1 MGGAIRSRFFVPEQI
16 ESDMPIAMNKPFEVV
31 SGYQP
36 AGDQPEAIE
45 ALTHAIES
53 GQRHS
58 CLLGATGTGKTFT
71 MAHTIARVNKP
82 TLVLSHNKT
91 LAAQLFEELKA
102 FFPHNSVNYFV
113 SYYDYYQPEAYIPG
127 RDIYIEKDSARNDD
141 LDQLRLAAT
150 SNLIQRRDCIV
161 VASVSCIF
169 GLGSPS
175 AYSEKVYT
183 IMRGMQLPRRDL
195 FMALNAMRY
204 ERAEID
210 FMRGT
215 YRARGDAI
223 EVWPAYE
230 KFAIRIE
237 LFGDEVERIEL
248 INPTSGELLAEESQY
263 FLFPA
268 VHYVMPEDRMS
279 EVLRAIREEMDERVM
294 KLRHEGKLLEA
305 QRLLA
310 RTKYD
315 LEMIE
320 EVGYC
325 QGVENYSRYMD
336 GRMPGERPFTLL
348 DYFDYAPG
356 RAGSRQSAIGNGEA
370 IEDTRD
376 HELDAARFGIERT
389 NFKDWMVMID
399 ESHVTIPQIRAM
411 YNGDKARKQVLVE
424 HGFRLPSCLDNRPL
438 RFEEFEAL
446 VPQVVYVSAT
456 PGPYELEQT
465 QGEIIEQVIRPTGLL
480 DPVIEVRPATGQ
492 VPDLLER
499 CEEVVASGSRV
510 LVTALTKRLC
520 EDLTTYMSDKGLSVR
535 YLHSDI
541 DTLERV
547 EILTDLRRGEFDVL
561 IGVNLLREGLDLPEV
576 ALVCILDADKEGF
589 LRSATSLIQQIG
601 RAARNAN
608 SKVILYADK
617 VTKAMSNAMDETDR
631 RRAKQVAYNT
641 EHDIIPIT
649 IHKEIRGGIENILKA
664 RKTAKAASYDE
675 ADDPPID
682 ARMMVKAL
690 EADMF
695 EAAEAMDFESAA
707 LLRDQMKHVQMLI
720 DEHATDAVLDGES
733 DLMLRRSEIARA
745 IGARSGKPGAPNTRR
760 GKPRT
765 KR

>member
-1 MGGAIRSRFFVPEQI
+1 
-16 ESDMPIAMNKPFEVV
+16 MPIDSTKPFEVV
-31 SGYQP
+31 SDYQP
-36 AGDQPEAIE
+36 AGDQPEAI
-45 ALTHAIES
+45 AGLASAIES
-53 GQRHS
+53 GQQHS
-58 CLLGATGTGKTFT
+58 CLLGATGTGKTYT
-71 MAHTIARVNKP
+71 MAHTIAKVNKP

-91 LAAQLFEELKA
+91 LAAQLFEEFKE

-175 AYSEKVYT
+175 AYGEKVYT
-183 IMRGMQLPRRDL
+183 IMRGMNLPRREL
-195 FMALNAMRY
+195 FLALNAMRY

-279 EVLRAIREEMDERVM
+279 EVLKSIREEMDARVM
-294 KLRHEGKLLEA
+294 HLRHEGKLLEA

-336 GRMPGERPFTLL
+336 GRLPGERPFTLL

-356 RAGSRQSAIGNGEA
+356 RTSRDREGADMADQTPPSRSGLV
-370 IEDTRD
+370 DSRD
-376 HELDAARFGIERT
+376 HEMDAARFGIERT
-389 NFKDWMVMID
+389 NLKDWMIMID

-411 YNGDKARKQVLVE
+411 FNGDKARKEVLVE

-465 QGEIIEQVIRPTGLL
+465 QGEVIEQVIRPTGLV
-480 DPVIEVRPATGQ
+480 DPEIEVRPASGQ

-499 CEEVVASGSRV
+499 CTEVVAQGSRV

-520 EDLTTYMSDKGLSVR
+520 EDLTTYMSDQGLRVR

-589 LRSATSLIQQIG
+589 LRSATALIQQIG
-601 RAARNAN
+601 RAARNAD

-617 VTKAMSNAMDETDR
+617 VTKAMSTAMDETER
-631 RRAKQVAYNT
+631 RRAKQIEYNT
-641 EHDIIPIT
+641 EHDIVPVT
-649 IHKEIRGGIENILKA
+649 IHKAIRGGIENILKA
-664 RKTAKAASYDE
+664 RKTAKAATFDE

-682 ARMMVKAL
+682 AAMLVKAL
-690 EADMF
+690 ETDML
-695 EAAEAMDFESAA
+695 EAAEATDFESAA
-707 LLRDQMKHVQMLI
+707 MLRDQMQHVQELI
-720 DEHATDAVLDGES
+720 EQHQTDAVLDGDE
-733 DLMLRRSEIARA
+733 DLMLRRSEVARA
-745 IGARSGKPGAPNTRR
+745 IGARGHKPGSANTRR

>member
-1 MGGAIRSRFFVPEQI
+1 MCPSPQT
-16 ESDMPIAMNKPFEVV
+16 PFEVV
-31 SGYQP
+31 SDYRP
-36 AGDQPEAIE
+36 AGDQPEAID
-45 ALTHAIES
+45 ALTASINA
-53 GQRHS
+53 GQKHS

-102 FFPHNSVNYFV
+102 FFPNNSVNYFV

-127 RDIYIEKDSARNDD
+127 RDIYIEKDSSRNDD

-183 IMRGMQLPRRDL
+183 IMRGMSLPRREL
-195 FMALNAMRY
+195 FMALNAMQY

-237 LFGDEVERIEL
+237 LFGDEVDRIEL

-279 EVLRAIREEMDERVM
+279 EVLKSIRAEMDERVM
-294 KLRHEGKLLEA
+294 HLRHEGKLLEA

-320 EVGYC
+320 EIGYC

-356 RAGSRQSAIGNGEA
+356 RGLGQAPIDADADGV
-370 IEDTRD
+370 DTRD
-376 HELDAARFGIERT
+376 HAMDAARFGVERT
-389 NFKDWMVMID
+389 NLKDWMIMID
-399 ESHVTIPQIRAM
+399 ESHVTLPQIRAM
-411 YNGDKARKQVLVE
+411 FNGDKARKQVLVD

-456 PGPYELEQT
+456 PGPYELDKT
-465 QGEIIEQVIRPTGLL
+465 QGEIIEQVIRPTGLV
-480 DPVIEVRPATGQ
+480 DPLVEVRPASGQ

-499 CEEVVASGSRV
+499 CKEIVERGERV

-520 EDLTTYMSDKGLSVR
+520 EDLTTYMSDQGLKVR

-541 DTLERV
+541 DTLERI

-561 IGVNLLREGLDLPEV
+561 VGVNLLREGLDLPEV

-589 LRSATSLIQQIG
+589 LRSATALIQQMG

-608 SKVILYADK
+608 SHVILYADK
-617 VTKAMSNAMDETDR
+617 VTKAMGDAMDETQR
-631 RRAKQVAYNT
+631 RREKQLAFNAANGITPV
-641 EHDIIPIT
+641 T

-664 RKTAKAASYDE
+664 RKAAKAATVDE
-675 ADDPPID
+675 VDDPSLD
-682 ARMMVKAL
+682 ADLLVRVL
-690 EADMF
+690 ESDML
-695 EAAEAMDFESAA
+695 EAAEATDFESAA
-707 LLRDQMKHVQMLI
+707 LLRDQMKHVRELI
-720 DEHATDAVLDGES
+720 EQHKVDSVLDG
-733 DLMLRRSEIARA
+733 DAPLLLRRSEIARA
-745 IGARSGKPGAPNTRR
+745 LKPRGHKPGAANTRR

-765 KR
+765 RDRK

>member
-1 MGGAIRSRFFVPEQI
+1 MCPSPQT
-16 ESDMPIAMNKPFEVV
+16 PFEVV
-31 SGYQP
+31 SDYRP
-36 AGDQPEAIE
+36 AGDQPEAID
-45 ALTHAIES
+45 ALTASINA
-53 GQRHS
+53 GQKHS

-102 FFPHNSVNYFV
+102 FFPNNSVNYFV

-127 RDIYIEKDSARNDD
+127 RDIYIEKDSSRNDD

-150 SNLIQRRDCIV
+150 SSLIQRRDCIV

-183 IMRGMQLPRRDL
+183 IMRGMSLPRREL
-195 FMALNAMRY
+195 FMALNAMQY

-237 LFGDEVERIEL
+237 LFGDEVDRIEL

-279 EVLRAIREEMDERVM
+279 EVLKSIRAEMDERVM
-294 KLRHEGKLLEA
+294 HLRHEGKLLEA

-320 EVGYC
+320 EIGYC

-356 RAGSRQSAIGNGEA
+356 RGLGQAPIDADADGV
-370 IEDTRD
+370 DTRD
-376 HELDAARFGIERT
+376 HAMDAARFGVERT
-389 NFKDWMVMID
+389 NLKDWMIMID
-399 ESHVTIPQIRAM
+399 ESHVTLPQIRAM
-411 YNGDKARKQVLVE
+411 FNGDKARKQVLVD

-456 PGPYELEQT
+456 PGPYELEKT
-465 QGEIIEQVIRPTGLL
+465 QGEIIEQVIRPTGLV
-480 DPVIEVRPATGQ
+480 DPLVEVRPASGQ

-499 CEEVVASGSRV
+499 CKEIVERGERV

-520 EDLTTYMSDKGLSVR
+520 EDLTTYMSDQGLKVR

-541 DTLERV
+541 DTLERI

-561 IGVNLLREGLDLPEV
+561 VGVNLLREGLDLPEV

-589 LRSATSLIQQIG
+589 LRSATALIQQMG

-608 SKVILYADK
+608 SHVILYADK
-617 VTKAMSNAMDETDR
+617 VTKAMGDAMDETQR
-631 RRAKQVAYNT
+631 RREKQLAFNAANGITPV
-641 EHDIIPIT
+641 T

-664 RKTAKAASYDE
+664 RKAAKAATVDE
-675 ADDPPID
+675 VDDPSLD
-682 ARMMVKAL
+682 ADLLVRVL
-690 EADMF
+690 ESDML
-695 EAAEAMDFESAA
+695 EAAEATDFESAA
-707 LLRDQMKHVQMLI
+707 LLRDQMKHVRELI
-720 DEHATDAVLDGES
+720 EQHKVDSVLDG
-733 DLMLRRSEIARA
+733 DAPLLLRRSEIARA
-745 IGARSGKPGAPNTRR
+745 LKPRGHKPGAANTRR

-765 KR
+765 RDRK

>member
-1 MGGAIRSRFFVPEQI
+1 MCPSPQT
-16 ESDMPIAMNKPFEVV
+16 PFEVV
-31 SGYQP
+31 SDYRP
-36 AGDQPEAIE
+36 AGDQPEAID
-45 ALTHAIES
+45 ALTASINA
-53 GQRHS
+53 GQKHS

-102 FFPHNSVNYFV
+102 FFPNNSVNYFV

-127 RDIYIEKDSARNDD
+127 RDIYIEKDSSRNDD

-183 IMRGMQLPRRDL
+183 IMRGMSLPRREL
-195 FMALNAMRY
+195 FMALNAMQY

-237 LFGDEVERIEL
+237 LFGDEVDRIEL

-279 EVLRAIREEMDERVM
+279 EVLKSIRAEMDERVM
-294 KLRHEGKLLEA
+294 HLRHEGKLLEA

-320 EVGYC
+320 EIGYC

-356 RAGSRQSAIGNGEA
+356 RGLGQAPIDADADGV
-370 IEDTRD
+370 DTRD
-376 HELDAARFGIERT
+376 HAMDAARFGVERT
-389 NFKDWMVMID
+389 NLKDWMIMID
-399 ESHVTIPQIRAM
+399 ESHVTLPQIRAM
-411 YNGDKARKQVLVE
+411 FNGDKARKQVLVD

-456 PGPYELEQT
+456 PGPYELDKT
-465 QGEIIEQVIRPTGLL
+465 QGEIIEQVIRPTGLV
-480 DPVIEVRPATGQ
+480 DPLVEVRPASGQ

-499 CEEVVASGSRV
+499 CKEIVERGERV

-520 EDLTTYMSDKGLSVR
+520 EDLTTYMSDQGLKVR

-541 DTLERV
+541 DTLERI

-561 IGVNLLREGLDLPEV
+561 VGVNLLREGLDLPEV

-589 LRSATSLIQQIG
+589 LRSATALIQQMG

-608 SKVILYADK
+608 SHVILYADK
-617 VTKAMSNAMDETDR
+617 VTKAMGDAMDETQR
-631 RRAKQVAYNT
+631 RREKQLAFNAANGITPV
-641 EHDIIPIT
+641 T

-664 RKTAKAASYDE
+664 RKAAKAATVDE
-675 ADDPPID
+675 VDDPSLD
-682 ARMMVKAL
+682 ADLLVRVL
-690 EADMF
+690 ESDMLD
-695 EAAEAMDFESAA
+695 AAEATDFESAA
-707 LLRDQMKHVQMLI
+707 LLRDQMKHVRELI
-720 DEHATDAVLDGES
+720 EQHKVDSVLDG
-733 DLMLRRSEIARA
+733 DAPLLLRRSEIARA
-745 IGARSGKPGAPNTRR
+745 LKPRGHKPGAANTRR

-765 KR
+765 RDRK

>member
-1 MGGAIRSRFFVPEQI
+1 MALS
-16 ESDMPIAMNKPFEVV
+16 MNKPFEVV
-31 SGYQP
+31 SDYQP
-36 AGDQPEAIE
+36 AGDQPEAING
-45 ALTHAIES
+45 LTAAIES

-58 CLLGATGTGKTFT
+58 CLLGATGTGKTFS

-102 FFPHNSVNYFV
+102 FFPNNSVNYFV

-141 LDQLRLAAT
+141 LDQLRLAST

-183 IMRGMQLPRRDL
+183 IMRGMEISRREL
-195 FMALNAMRY
+195 FLSLNAMQY

-237 LFGDEVERIEL
+237 LFGDEIDKIEL

-279 EVLRAIREEMDERVM
+279 EVLKSIREEMDERVM
-294 KLRHEGKLLEA
+294 HLRHEGKLLEA

-348 DYFDYAPG
+348 DYFDYAPARG
-356 RAGSRQSAIGNGEA
+356 GDAHPVLNPDQ
-370 IEDTRD
+370 DTVDSRD
-376 HELDAARFGIERT
+376 HEHDAARFGIERT
-389 NFKDWMVMID
+389 NLKDWMIMID

-411 YNGDKARKQVLVE
+411 YNGDRARKEVLVE

-446 VPQVVYVSAT
+446 VPQIVYVSAT

-465 QGEIIEQVIRPTGLL
+465 QGEVIEQVIRPTGLV
-480 DPVIEVRPATGQ
+480 DPQVEIRPATGQ
-492 VPDLLER
+492 VPDLVER
-499 CEEVVASGSRV
+499 CKQVVESGDRV

-520 EDLTTYMSDKGLSVR
+520 EDLTTYMSDQGLRVR

-541 DTLERV
+541 DTLERI

-576 ALVCILDADKEGF
+576 SLVCILDADKEGF

-608 SKVILYADK
+608 SNVVLYADK
-617 VTKAMSNAMDETDR
+617 VTKAMDTAMGETQR
-631 RRAKQVAYNT
+631 RREKQVAYNQ
-641 EHDIIPIT
+641 EHGITPIT

-664 RKTAKAASYDE
+664 RKTAKAATYYE

-682 ARMMVKAL
+682 AFMLVKAL
-690 EADMF
+690 EVDMR

-707 LLRDQMKHVQMLI
+707 LMRDQMKHVQSLI
-720 DEHATDAVLDGES
+720 DDHATDEVLDGES
-733 DLMLRRSEIARA
+733 TLLLRRSEIARS
-745 IGARSGKPGAPNTRR
+745 ISGKSNKPGAPNTRR
-760 GKPRT
+760 GKPRN
-765 KR
+765 KRN

>member
-1 MGGAIRSRFFVPEQI
+1 
-16 ESDMPIAMNKPFEVV
+16 MPISTTKPFEVV
-31 SGYQP
+31 SSYQP
-36 AGDQPEAIE
+36 AGDQPGAID
-45 ALTHAIES
+45 ALTSAIES
-53 GQRHS
+53 GQKHT
-58 CLLGATGTGKTFT
+58 CLLGATGTGKTFS

-102 FFPHNSVNYFV
+102 FFPNNSVNYFV

-127 RDIYIEKDSARNDD
+127 RDIYIEKDSSRNDD

-183 IMRGMQLPRRDL
+183 LTRGMQLPRRDL
-195 FMALNAMRY
+195 FLSLNAMQY

-248 INPTSGELLAEESQY
+248 INPTSGELLADESQY

-279 EVLRAIREEMDERVM
+279 EVLKSIREEMDDRVM
-294 KLRHEGKLLEA
+294 HLRHEGKLLEA

-336 GRMPGERPFTLL
+336 GRLPGERPFTLL

-356 RAGSRQSAIGNGEA
+356 RGGKAQAVIDPDAEA
-370 IEDTRD
+370 IDSRD
-376 HELDAARFGIERT
+376 HEYDAARFGIHRT
-389 NFKDWMVMID
+389 NLKDWMIMID

-411 YNGDKARKQVLVE
+411 FNGDKARKEVLVD

-456 PGPYELEQT
+456 PGPYELEKT
-465 QGEIIEQVIRPTGLL
+465 QGEVIEQVIRPTGLV
-480 DPVIEVRPATGQ
+480 DPQVDVRPANGQ
-492 VPDLLER
+492 VPDLLDR
-499 CEEVVASGSRV
+499 CKEVVENGDRV

-520 EDLTTYMSDKGLSVR
+520 EDLTTYMSDNGMRVR

-541 DTLERV
+541 DTLERI
-547 EILTDLRRGEFDVL
+547 EILTDLRRGEFDIL

-601 RAARNAN
+601 RAARNAK
-608 SKVILYADK
+608 SRVILYADK
-617 VTKAMSNAMDETDR
+617 MTKAMSEAMDETQR
-631 RRAKQVAYNT
+631 RREKQLAYNA

-649 IHKEIRGGIENILKA
+649 VHKEIRGGIENILKA
-664 RKTAKAASYDE
+664 RKTAKAATYDE
-675 ADDPPID
+675 ADDPAID
-682 ARMMVKAL
+682 AHMLMKAL
-690 EADMF
+690 ETDMM

-707 LLRDQMKHVQMLI
+707 LLRDQMKHVQELI
-720 DEHATDAVLDGES
+720 EEHQTDEILDGETS
-733 DLMLRRSEIARA
+733 LFLRRSEIARA
-745 IGARSGKPGAPNTRR
+745 ISGKAGKPGAPNTRR
-760 GKPRT
+760 GKPRRQ
-765 KR
+765 KGK

>member
-1 MGGAIRSRFFVPEQI
+1 MCPSPQQ
-16 ESDMPIAMNKPFEVV
+16 PFEVV
-31 SGYQP
+31 SDYRP

-45 ALTHAIES
+45 SLVASIDS
-53 GQRHS
+53 GQKYS

-91 LAAQLFEELKA
+91 LAAQLFEELKS
-102 FFPHNSVNYFV
+102 FFPNNSVNYFV

-127 RDIYIEKDSARNDD
+127 RDIYIEKDSSRNDD

-183 IMRGMQLPRRDL
+183 IRCGMQLPRRDL
-195 FMALNAMRY
+195 FLSLNAMQY

-248 INPTSGELLAEESQY
+248 INPISGELLAQEQQY

-279 EVLRAIREEMDERVM
+279 EVLKAIREEMDEQVM
-294 KLRHEGKLLEA
+294 RFRHEGKLLEA

-320 EVGYC
+320 EIGYC

-356 RAGSRQSAIGNGEA
+356 RQGNRRSVIDSE
-370 IEDTRD
+370 EEVDTRD
-376 HELDAARFGIERT
+376 HELDAARFGVERT
-389 NFKDWMVMID
+389 NLKDWMIMID
-399 ESHVTIPQIRAM
+399 ESHVTLPQVRAM
-411 YNGDKARKQVLVE
+411 FNGDKARKQVLVD

-456 PGPYELEQT
+456 PGPYELEKT
-465 QGEIIEQVIRPTGLL
+465 HGEIIEQVIRPTGLV
-480 DPVIEVRPATGQ
+480 DPEVEVRPAAGQ

-499 CEEVVASGSRV
+499 CKETIEKGDRV

-520 EDLTTYMSDKGLSVR
+520 EDLTTYMSDQGLRVR

-541 DTLERV
+541 ETLERV

-576 ALVCILDADKEGF
+576 SLVCILDADKEGF
-589 LRSATSLIQQIG
+589 LRSATSLIQQMG
-601 RAARNAN
+601 RAARNAE

-617 VTKAMSNAMDETDR
+617 MTKAMSTAMDETQR
-631 RRAKQVAYNT
+631 RRDKQLEYNT
-641 EHDIIPIT
+641 EHGIIPVT

-664 RKTAKAASYDE
+664 RKTAKAATIDE
-675 ADDPPID
+675 VDDPSLD
-682 ARMMVKAL
+682 ADLLVRML
-690 EADMF
+690 ESDML
-695 EAAEAMDFESAA
+695 EAAESTDFESAA
-707 LLRDQMKHVQMLI
+707 LLRDQMKHVRELI
-720 DEHATDAVLDGES
+720 EMHRVDSVLDGDS
-733 DLMLRRSEIARA
+733 PLLLRRSEIARA
-745 IGARSGKPGAPNTRR
+745 MKPRGNKPGAANTRR

-765 KR
+765 RDRK

>member
-1 MGGAIRSRFFVPEQI
+1 MPLPLIR
-16 ESDMPIAMNKPFEVV
+16 MPMTANKPFEVV
-31 SGYQP
+31 SDYQP
-36 AGDQPEAIE
+36 AGDQPEAIN
-45 ALTHAIES
+45 ALTSAIES
-53 GQRHS
+53 GQRHA
-58 CLLGATGTGKTFT
+58 CLLGATGTGKTFS

-91 LAAQLFEELKA
+91 LAAQLFEEFKE

-127 RDIYIEKDSARNDD
+127 RDIYIEKDSSRNDD

-183 IMRGMQLPRRDL
+183 LMRGMQVSRRDL
-195 FMALNAMRY
+195 FLSLNAMQY

-230 KFAIRIE
+230 KFAVRIE
-237 LFGDEVERIEL
+237 LFGDEIDRIEF
-248 INPTSGELLAEESQY
+248 INPTSGELLAEETQY

-279 EVLRAIREEMDERVM
+279 EVLRSIREEMDERVM
-294 KLRHEGKLLEA
+294 QLRHEGKLLEA

-336 GRMPGERPFTLL
+336 GRLPGERPFTLL

-356 RAGSRQSAIGNGEA
+356 RSGNRESAIGNNE
-370 IEDTRD
+370 ELDTRD

-389 NFKDWMVMID
+389 NLKDWMIMID

-411 YNGDKARKQVLVE
+411 FNGDRARKEVLVE

-456 PGPYELEQT
+456 PGPYELDKT
-465 QGEIIEQVIRPTGLL
+465 GGEIIEQVIRPTGLV
-480 DPVIEVRPATGQ
+480 DPVVEVRPVNGQ

-499 CEEVVASGSRV
+499 CKEVVANGDRV

-520 EDLTTYMSDKGLSVR
+520 EDLTTYMSEQGLRVR

-541 DTLERV
+541 ETLERV

-617 VTKAMSNAMDETDR
+617 ITKAMADAMDETQR
-631 RRAKQVAYNT
+631 RRDKQIEYNT
-641 EHDIIPIT
+641 EHGITPIT
-649 IHKEIRGGIENILKA
+649 IHKAIRGGIENILKA
-664 RKTAKAASYDE
+664 RKTAKAATIDE

-682 ARMMVKAL
+682 AHMLVNAL
-690 EADMF
+690 EADMM
-695 EAAEAMDFESAA
+695 EAAEEMDFESAA
-707 LLRDQMKHVQMLI
+707 LLRDQMKHVQELI
-720 DEHATDAVLDGES
+720 ETHQTDEVLDGES
-733 DLMLRRSEIARA
+733 TLMLRRSEIARA
-745 IGARSGKPGAPNTRR
+745 ISAKGHKPGAANTRR
-760 GKPRT
+760 GKPRVKDR